1 MVQWNCLGQYISRSV
16 EFFSKTAH
24 KIFLKF
30 CIKLGSSGS
39 KNKGQNYWCVFFN
52 PKNGVWQTPLWFYE
66 NRMFWKNVIL
76 QSWIKMLST
85 SQIAILCDHQSLRKE
100 SIDNLDF
107 LYGDNHEMRVA
118 FEATTTFGWVF
129 LVLPLVQ
136 SYVWF
141 FDHEYL

>member
-1 MVQWNCLGQYISRSV
+1 MILRKPHVLEKYYSSV
-16 EFFSKTAH
+16 
-24 KIFLKF
+24 
-30 CIKLGSSGS
+30 
-39 KNKGQNYWCVFFN
+39 
-52 PKNGVWQTPLWFYE
+52 
-66 NRMFWKNVIL
+66 MD
-76 QSWIKMLST
+76 KMLST
-85 SQIAILCDHQSLRKE
+85 NKIAILCDHQSLRKE

-136 SYVWF
+136 SYVGF